1 MKNLIALTLLI
12 VVLANNVNCDRAP
25 PVRAPPVRVPPARV
39 PINGQARPPVNSP
52 NIVIPTRSNG
62 SPTRQTMPITRAPP
76 TRTTLSGTAP
86 SPTRA

>member
-25 PVRAPPVRVPPARV
+25 PARGPPARVPPARV
-39 PINGQARPPVNSP
+39 PINGPSTNSP
-52 NIVIPTRSNG
+52 NIVIPTRPTG
-62 SPTRQTMPITRAPP
+62 SPTRQTMSITRAPP
-76 TRTTLSGTAP
+76 VRTTISGTAP